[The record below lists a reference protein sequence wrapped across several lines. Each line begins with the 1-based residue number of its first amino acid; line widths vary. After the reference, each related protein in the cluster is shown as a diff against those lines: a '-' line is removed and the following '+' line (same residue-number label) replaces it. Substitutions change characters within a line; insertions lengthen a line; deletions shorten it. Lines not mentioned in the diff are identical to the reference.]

1 MEITKTTIKIEI
13 THDWLCRQ
21 NSSLFFLQIHQ
32 ICCVTI
38 FVTNEVRL
46 NVATFCSRDF
56 DFIFDNFMKSAC
68 YVQKAFLKSF
78 ISTRKHLLGH
88 QMHLLCHKIF
98 YLVQLPMKFVFALQ
112 KSWSTNQTIEM
123 NNSARFNQ
131 ANHTQKLKIVVWK
144 NREPVLSWD
153 LLI

>member
-78 ISTRKHLLGH
+78 ILTRKHLLGH
-88 QMHLLCHKIF
+88 QMHLLCHKFSIWF
-98 YLVQLPMKFVFALQ
+98 
-112 KSWSTNQTIEM
+112 SCRW
-123 NNSARFNQ
+123 NSFS
-131 ANHTQKLKIVVWK
+131 HCK
-144 NREPVLSWD
+144 NRGVQTKQLEWITPLGSTKQIT
-153 LLI
+153 LKN